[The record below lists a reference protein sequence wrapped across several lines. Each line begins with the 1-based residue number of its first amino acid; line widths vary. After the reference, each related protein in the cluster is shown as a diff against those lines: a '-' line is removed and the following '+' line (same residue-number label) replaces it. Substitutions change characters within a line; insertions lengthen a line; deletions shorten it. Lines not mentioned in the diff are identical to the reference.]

1 MSDRKRFVELPTTNT
16 TPTSLPGIR
25 RTLRP
30 RRNASIRYRSILDS
44 LRPAIILLWLL
55 AWPAGF
61 PAVSAQESAPLPAAD
76 IGVFDILF
84 ENKRIG
90 TEKFEIRPNAGGWVV
105 TGKLQLQAPGG
116 GRVSETS
123 SLTLNT
129 APYPTYYERI
139 QDSPS
144 EGKLV
149 VQFGPAETVLEMTV
163 GEGEPYQQIFYLPRT
178 DLAVL
183 DTNFFHHF
191 ALLLQL
197 YDYDRGMAQPLNVF
211 IPQEA
216 LPGIVNLQYLSREPV
231 ASGQDTVELNHF
243 QAVTDELE
251 IEIWA
256 TPEGAIQRI
265 SIPQALLEVV
275 RQ

>member
-1 MSDRKRFVELPTTNT
+1 MFARKRIV
-16 TPTSLPGIR
+16 
-25 RTLRP
+25 TLR
-30 RRNASIRYRSILDS
+30 NFLQTASL
-44 LRPAIILLWLL
+44 LLWLT
-55 AWPAGF
+55 AAIAGVSVGAAQDPA
-61 PAVSAQESAPLPAAD
+61 APPAAD
-76 IGVFDILF
+76 TGVFNIVVD
-84 ENKRIG
+84 NKIIG
-90 TEKFEIRPNAGGWVV
+90 TEKFEIRSNPGGWVA
-105 TGKLQLQAPGG
+105 TGELQLEAPGNK
-116 GRVSETS
+116 RISETS
-123 SLTLNT
+123 SLTLNA

-139 QDSPS
+139 QKSPT

-149 VQFGPAETVLEMTV
+149 VQFGPTETILEMTA
-163 GEGEPYQQIFYLPRT
+163 GDAPPYQQVFYLPKT

-191 ALLLQL
+191 ALLLHL
-197 YDYDRGMAQPLNVF
+197 YDLERGMAQPLNVF

-216 LPGIVNLQYLSREPV
+216 LPGIVNLQFLSREP
-231 ASGQDTVELNHF
+231 APSGRSSVSLNHF

-265 SIPQALLEVV
+265 SIPHANLEVV